1 MKPELQIKFLH
12 YLNQRKQEEEG
23 FTLIEL
29 LVVIIII
36 GILAA
41 IALPSLL
48 GQANKA
54 KQSEARNNVGAI
66 SRAQQAYSLEASV
79 FSTSMIDLG
88 IGIQTQSV
96 NYRYPITGS
105 TGLDIVFNWGAPIK
119 QSLKAYVS
127 ITATGFADPNDPREV
142 TTVSA
147 TCESLSPS
155 VDATTAVTD
164 STGMSAPT
172 TGGNAAAICTNTQL
186 GKYPKTGTTAG
197 DWKALGS

>member
-12 YLNQRKQEEEG
+12 YLNQRKQREEG

-66 SRAQQAYSLEASV
+66 NRAQQAFNLEGGV
-79 FSTSMIDLG
+79 FTTSMVNLG
-88 IGIQTQSV
+88 IGIKTQSV
-96 NYRYPITGS
+96 NYDYPIKGFVQNNKVVAVHNS
-105 TGLDIVFNWGAPIK
+105 GLPRSI
-119 QSLKAYVS
+119 SLKAYVS
-127 ITATGFADPNDPREV
+127 ITATGYSDPNAVAGAKEV
-142 TTVSA
+142 TTVSGV
-147 TCESLSPS
+147 CESLSAWDGS
-155 VDATTAVTD
+155 TAF
-164 STGMSAPT
+164 SPT
-172 TGGNAAAICTNTQL
+172 VPTSGGNNSTYCTNTANVADFNGAGWKDL
-186 GKYPKTGTTAG
+186 GG
-197 DWKALGS
+197 